1 MSFQYSRKSS
11 FQYSPKGY
19 GIAEGQTL
27 QVAVRKC
34 MAENYFEVQ
43 KTILERDQSFS
54 STQFYQKPIWAMLIC
69 G

>member
-1 MSFQYSRKSS
+1 MNEFPVQSDPYL
-11 FQYSPKGY
+11 YAKGH